1 VELLEELRGSPRT
14 AHLPVMMLSTEAAVR
29 QRLDGLSRGAN
40 DYVGKPYDP
49 AYVVKRSRELTQMPE
64 EDGMPR
70 LVSAGRRRRV
80 LVVDSS
86 YDFSHQAV
94 EALRRDGHDVILAR
108 TGDEALRL
116 VDAQPVDC
124 VLVDMEDATTGGVDT
139 ARSVRAM
146 QARVPLLGMAGHLNA
161 KMMSEALAVGVDT
174 FFSKA
179 DSLDMLRVQVRNEL
193 RRRVEDEASPP
204 SGSYPSVPAAKAPVL
219 SSAKAPSTPPAPAP
233 AAPSAP
239 KAAPSSFFDEVVARS
254 GLSPVIGPSTIS
266 RACRRAG
273 VDPQMLNA
281 VNLARVLPSLR
292 NTLGIFLDEKEVEQ
306 RMQALQGLA
315 RQSRQA

>member
-1 VELLEELRGSPRT
+1 
-14 AHLPVMMLSTEAAVR
+14 
-29 QRLDGLSRGAN
+29 
-40 DYVGKPYDP
+40 
-49 AYVVKRSRELTQMPE
+49 
-64 EDGMPR
+64 
-70 LVSAGRRRRV
+70 
-80 LVVDSS
+80 
-86 YDFSHQAV
+86 
-94 EALRRDGHDVILAR
+94 
-108 TGDEALRL
+108 
-116 VDAQPVDC
+116 
-124 VLVDMEDATTGGVDT
+124 VDMEDATTGGVDT

-193 RRRVEDEASPP
+193 RRRVEDDAPHP
-204 SGSYPSVPAAKAPVL
+204 VGALPAAPAV
-219 SSAKAPSTPPAPAP
+219 AKAPAP
-233 AAPSAP
+233 AAPAAPAPASPPSSAP
-239 KAAPSSFFDEVVARS
+239 RALPSSFFDEVVSRS
-254 GLSPVIGPSTIS
+254 GLSPVIGPSTIA